1 MNSEFSDQGWGKR
14 RQRERE
20 QFIQSIQRWRVAGGQ
35 MRDINK
41 FTRIE
46 SGGGERKKKE
56 SKYLQFSNPKTQ
68 IMRHQCLKEGL
79 PRCPRPG
86 IWHGGVGKARCG

>member
-1 MNSEFSDQGWGKR
+1 MNSYRYMNSEFSDQGWGKR

-46 SGGGERKKKE
+46 SGGGGKKE
-56 SKYLQFSNPKTQ
+56 K
-68 IMRHQCLKEGL
+68 
-79 PRCPRPG
+79 G
-86 IWHGGVGKARCG
+86 IKIPAIQ

>member
-1 MNSEFSDQGWGKR
+1 MNSYRYMNSEFSDQGWGKR

-46 SGGGERKKKE
+46 SGGGKERKRN
-56 SKYLQFSNPKTQ
+56 QNTCIKT
-68 IMRHQCLKEGL
+68 
-79 PRCPRPG
+79 
-86 IWHGGVGKARCG
+86 

>member
-1 MNSEFSDQGWGKR
+1 MGKEKAE
-14 RQRERE
+14 RERE

-46 SGGGERKKKE
+46 SGGGKKE
-56 SKYLQFSNPKTQ
+56 K
-68 IMRHQCLKEGL
+68 
-79 PRCPRPG
+79 G
-86 IWHGGVGKARCG
+86 IKKPAIQ

>member
-1 MNSEFSDQGWGKR
+1 MNSYRYMNSEFSDQGWGKR

-46 SGGGERKKKE
+46 SK
-56 SKYLQFSNPKTQ
+56 
-68 IMRHQCLKEGL
+68 
-79 PRCPRPG
+79 
-86 IWHGGVGKARCG
+86 